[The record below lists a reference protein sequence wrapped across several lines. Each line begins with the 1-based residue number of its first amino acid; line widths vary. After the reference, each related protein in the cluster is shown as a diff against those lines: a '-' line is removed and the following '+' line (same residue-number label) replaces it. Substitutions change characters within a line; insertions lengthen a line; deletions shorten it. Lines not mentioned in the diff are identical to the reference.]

1 MNSRLFTGEFT
12 AEQLE
17 IMNLPVGARAL
28 VSAPAGTGKTHTLAG
43 RLAQLVESEGLNAGD
58 DVLVLSFSRAAV
70 AELRRRITRLDGDA
84 RYVGATTFDA
94 FATRI
99 LAAAGLG
106 GSLPGMD
113 HESRIRRAVDL
124 LSEREAPYEIELVRH
139 ILIDE
144 IQDLVGSRAE
154 LVMTLLERAEAGF
167 TLFGDPAQAIYGH
180 REGASAAELSAWVHH
195 RFARDLVTLHLT
207 HDHRAITPQA
217 RMVSDVGMRLRGPA
231 PDQAAVSHELRTIF
245 LGLPTVGLTAAKR
258 MLTRDAEKTNAL
270 LTRTNG
276 EALVMS
282 GALFDAG
289 VPHRYQRA
297 GEDKAAPPW
306 IGALTAR
313 LSHTHATRA
322 MLGTG
327 LDHAAAAM
335 SVDPD
340 TLYGFLRMLGPGRG
354 GAVDLR
360 RIADRIREQDL
371 PEDLNTVMPSPVV
384 VSTIHRAKGLEFD
397 RVLVTDPRDDEV
409 GDPGE
414 ENRILYVALSRAR
427 REIFHVSHPDTT
439 GLRRD
444 PASRRW
450 VRRGFGPL
458 RWKLLEIEVAG
469 RDTHSLGSRGRMAS
483 QDGCRRDAG
492 LPRGLGQ
499 AGRPGH
505 GQASRSAS
513 RRRPRGLL
521 RHLSRRSWCG
531 VDVRGVRSP
540 ARPHAREPAPSRVAS
555 EHRGPARGARR
566 YRGRRRLGRPNSWP
580 GQLRDLATNQGLRAG
595 SAPLQRLGGE
605 LTVFDDYYRF
615 RRLLVDALERDLLGP
630 GSPDEVIADPP
641 TTKYIAGVLFPRDAD
656 RIDPSQDHGEDADS
670 DAQSDDSESWDPAV
684 SMSYVRYPSSMGMT
698 MAVDTTATRLIN
710 VRVRGG
716 RYVPVE
722 QERQESRSIQGADE
736 DGDPDTPE
744 YLGRRARRRP
754 QPAWRR
760 VALEADPVAVDVSKP
775 SSGKSTPVGEGLELF
790 QRVRPADELG
800 RASVT
805 LVLINTRTPA
815 SFGWDA
821 DSFFQATIRAEDPGR
836 RPVFV
841 HRPGT
846 GLAAAEEDVESDRL
860 LYRHAVSMATGHGTA
875 VDWESDP
882 ADPGRATAIFTS
894 ILPRFELRLA
904 DSNPAIA
911 TGALQMRHLMSAP
924 RAEVLDGLRELCGHY
939 EAWITET
946 GQKVLSLEHALQA
959 TASRHLDRCREALG
973 RMRAGIALLAADS
986 DAWEAFRLAN
996 RAMLMQRARSDWL
1009 ASADMDHPPD
1019 LDGDH
1024 RWRPFQI
1031 AFILLCLEGIADPHS
1046 GDRELTDL
1054 LWFPTGGG
1062 KTEAY
1067 LGLLAFTAM
1076 LRRLRSPGAGYGVTA
1091 IMRYTLRLLTI
1102 QQFERASLLVC
1113 CLESIRR
1120 TDTRLGRNPIEIGLW
1135 VGRGA
1140 TPNTLAEA
1148 KVSIDKL
1155 RQGIRLQQLNPI
1167 QLHRCPWCARPIGP
1181 QNIWIARS
1189 PQRLVTA
1196 CRTPGC
1202 EFSSGLPICVV
1213 DQDIYSRHP
1222 MLIIATSDKFASMP
1236 WRDSSIS
1243 LFNGDLPGVR
1253 PPELIIQDELHL
1265 ISGPLGTLSGLYET
1279 AVDLLCSANG
1289 SRPKVIASTATIR
1302 RAEAQTV
1309 SLFDRGVRQFP
1320 PAGISA
1326 DDSFFS
1332 IEVSPAEKGT
1342 RLYVGVIAPGTSQT
1356 TLLVRT
1362 YAAILQAAAEIDAP
1376 PHVKDPYWT
1385 LVGYFNS
1392 LRVLGGARMQ
1402 VQRRRQRPS
1411 RPSQRLAQQRQARHR
1426 ASDRADQPGVI
1437 RRHSRPSQPDGHQ
1450 VSRVRGSR
1458 CHPGDQHDLGR
1469 SGHQPPG
1476 PHGRDGPASVHLR
1489 VHPSH
1494 QPSRQAIPRPSDHH
1508 VQRSEDPGP
1517 LSL

>member
-1 MNSRLFTGEFT
+1 M
-12 AEQLE
+12 
-17 IMNLPVGARAL
+17 
-28 VSAPAGTGKTHTLAG
+28 
-43 RLAQLVESEGLNAGD
+43 
-58 DVLVLSFSRAAV
+58 
-70 AELRRRITRLDGDA
+70 
-84 RYVGATTFDA
+84 FD
-94 FATRI
+94 
-99 LAAAGLG
+99 
-106 GSLPGMD
+106 
-113 HESRIRRAVDL
+113 E
-124 LSEREAPYEIELVRH
+124 
-139 ILIDE
+139 
-144 IQDLVGSRAE
+144 
-154 LVMTLLERAEAGF
+154 
-167 TLFGDPAQAIYGH
+167 
-180 REGASAAELSAWVHH
+180 
-195 RFARDLVTLHLT
+195 
-207 HDHRAITPQA
+207 
-217 RMVSDVGMRLRGPA
+217 
-231 PDQAAVSHELRTIF
+231 
-245 LGLPTVGLTAAKR
+245 
-258 MLTRDAEKTNAL
+258 
-270 LTRTNG
+270 
-276 EALVMS
+276 
-282 GALFDAG
+282 
-289 VPHRYQRA
+289 
-297 GEDKAAPPW
+297 
-306 IGALTAR
+306 
-313 LSHTHATRA
+313 
-322 MLGTG
+322 
-327 LDHAAAAM
+327 
-335 SVDPD
+335 
-340 TLYGFLRMLGPGRG
+340 
-354 GAVDLR
+354 
-360 RIADRIREQDL
+360 
-371 PEDLNTVMPSPVV
+371 
-384 VSTIHRAKGLEFD
+384 
-397 RVLVTDPRDDEV
+397 
-409 GDPGE
+409 
-414 ENRILYVALSRAR
+414 
-427 REIFHVSHPDTT
+427 
-439 GLRRD
+439 
-444 PASRRW
+444 
-450 VRRGFGPL
+450 
-458 RWKLLEIEVAG
+458 
-469 RDTHSLGSRGRMAS
+469 
-483 QDGCRRDAG
+483 
-492 LPRGLGQ
+492 
-499 AGRPGH
+499 
-505 GQASRSAS
+505 
-513 RRRPRGLL
+513 
-521 RHLSRRSWCG
+521 
-531 VDVRGVRSP
+531 
-540 ARPHAREPAPSRVAS
+540 
-555 EHRGPARGARR
+555 
-566 YRGRRRLGRPNSWP
+566 
-580 GQLRDLATNQGLRAG
+580 
-595 SAPLQRLGGE
+595 
-605 LTVFDDYYRF
+605 YYRF

-641 TTKYIAGVLFPRDAD
+641 TTKYIAGVLFPQDAD

-670 DAQSDDSESWDPAV
+670 DAQSDDPESWDPAV

-821 DSFFQATIRAEDPGR
+821 DSFFQATIHAEDPGR

-860 LYRHAVSMATGHGTA
+860 LYRQAVSMATGHGTA

-1202 EFSSGLPICVV
+1202 EFTSGLPICVV
-1213 DQDIYSRHP
+1213 DEDIYSRHP

-1236 WRDSSIS
+1236 WRDSSHS

-1362 YAAILQAAAEIDAP
+1362 YAAILQASAEIDAP

-1402 VQRRRQRPS
+1402 VQDDVNDRLDLLSGWHTSDKRDIEHRIELTSRESSGDIPDHLSRMAIRYPDPEALDVILATNMISVGVDINRLGLMAVMGQPQSTSEYIQATSRVGRRYPGLVITMFNAAKTRDRSHYESFRDSHAALYRQVESSSVTPFS
-1411 RPSQRLAQQRQARHR
+1411 SQARSR
-1426 ASDRADQPGVI
+1426 ALHAVLIALARLTVPALRANDSASKVGNMLTSLEPAKAAI
-1437 RRHSRPSQPDGHQ
+1437 LD
-1450 VSRVRGSR
+1450 RVRRVDSR
-1458 CHPGDQHDLGR
+1458 ELESTAAELDQIVERWVLRAQEEPDLVYANSRFPDKALLGDAGLPDEDFQSTFATVWSLRDVDL
-1469 SGHQPPG
+1469 S
-1476 PHGRDGPASVHLR
+1476 SHLYQ
-1489 VHPSH
+1489 V
-1494 QPSRQAIPRPSDHH
+1494 I
-1508 VQRSEDPGP
+1508 
-1517 LSL
+1517 